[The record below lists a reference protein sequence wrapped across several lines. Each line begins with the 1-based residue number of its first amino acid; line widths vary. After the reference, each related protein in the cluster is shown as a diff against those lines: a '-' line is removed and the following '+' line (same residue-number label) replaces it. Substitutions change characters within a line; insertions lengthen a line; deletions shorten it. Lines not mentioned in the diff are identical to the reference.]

1 MLFLEEKTLQPRMQG
16 LLSVRHSRTFD
27 YKGFLSAP
35 GEIGR
40 RGRLK
45 IFCPKGRAGSSPVG
59 RTLNPQLTFVI
70 RFMKNLV
77 KIKWINSLLKVILSA
92 PAYPFHY
99 TSVLTGNLS
108 KKYLK
113 AIADWIPIPYAPP
126 YTGKISRSH
135 LEFSGDVDDLTALTN
150 PEPFLGPNWETVLR
164 WWLYAESLT
173 DEQKN
178 ELLRRYDAIDLVT
191 RERARALAFYAVIE
205 VNGLDNMLAVCGAA
219 PYSAITMELITMH
232 LLFERGHQLT
242 FVPLIKDL

>member
-1 MLFLEEKTLQPRMQG
+1 LE
-16 LLSVRHSRTFD
+16 
-27 YKGFLSAP
+27 
-35 GEIGR
+35 
-40 RGRLK
+40 
-45 IFCPKGRAGSSPVG
+45 
-59 RTLNPQLTFVI
+59 
-70 RFMKNLV
+70 
-77 KIKWINSLLKVILSA
+77 VILSA

-164 WWLYAESLT
+164 WWLYYESLT
-173 DEQKN
+173 VEQKD
-178 ELLRRYDAIDLVT
+178 ELGRRYDAI
-191 RERARALAFYAVIE
+191 ERATCKRARGLALNAAIE
-205 VNGLDNMLAVCGAA
+205 VVGNYANWVTH
-219 PYSAITMELITMH
+219 PPITCELIAMH
-232 LLFERGHQLT
+232 LLLERGYSLA